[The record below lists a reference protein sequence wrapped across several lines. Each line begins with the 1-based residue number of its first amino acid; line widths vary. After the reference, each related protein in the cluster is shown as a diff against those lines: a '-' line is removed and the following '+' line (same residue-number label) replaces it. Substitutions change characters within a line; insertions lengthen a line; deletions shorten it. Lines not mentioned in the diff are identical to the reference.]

1 MEINKNCEDNLI
13 SYLTKNIEKKIYIL
27 TGKNSYYFS
36 GAYSFFKKNLKNR
49 RIKFYFKKEKIPQIS
64 ELKKII
70 IDLKIFNP
78 DIILAVGG
86 GSVIDYAKLANS
98 FKNVYN
104 LKSNIINSKNKFYKL
119 AQLVAIPTTAG
130 SGAEITSGAVVYINK
145 VKYSV
150 DSKQLI
156 PDYFFLIPRF
166 VLKNNKHLKSSAG
179 FDAISQSIESLISR
193 NSNKISVEYAISSLK
208 LSLKH
213 FLPYLK
219 KSDYKNCN
227 LMLIASNLSGKAIS
241 ISKTTAPH
249 AVSYPLTSHFGISHG
264 DAVSITLED
273 FLLFNYLNLNRS
285 DVRFNLKDR
294 YNILF
299 QLTKS
304 KNIFDLISFIKTL
317 KDNAKTEMSFKK
329 LNIRKEILIP
339 KIMSGINLK
348 RLSNNPIALNASDIK
363 FILENKF

>member
-145 VKYSV
+145 VK
-150 DSKQLI
+150 
-156 PDYFFLIPRF
+156 
-166 VLKNNKHLKSSAG
+166 
-179 FDAISQSIESLISR
+179 
-193 NSNKISVEYAISSLK
+193 
-208 LSLKH
+208 
-213 FLPYLK
+213 
-219 KSDYKNCN
+219 
-227 LMLIASNLSGKAIS
+227 
-241 ISKTTAPH
+241 
-249 AVSYPLTSHFGISHG
+249 
-264 DAVSITLED
+264 
-273 FLLFNYLNLNRS
+273 
-285 DVRFNLKDR
+285 
-294 YNILF
+294 
-299 QLTKS
+299 
-304 KNIFDLISFIKTL
+304 
-317 KDNAKTEMSFKK
+317 
-329 LNIRKEILIP
+329 
-339 KIMSGINLK
+339 
-348 RLSNNPIALNASDIK
+348 
-363 FILENKF
+363 